1 MGKVAASIMGALL
14 LCGCVAEP
22 AGSPYLSASGY
33 YGPGYYGPGYY
44 NPGYYNRGYGLPF
57 YGSTGVFLGG
67 RLHHRRFDRLH
78 GHRLDGFHGGG
89 RHFGTHRGL
98 GGSHRGH

>member
-1 MGKVAASIMGALL
+1 MGKVIASIVFFLL
-14 LCGCVAEP
+14 LSGCVSEP
-22 AGSPYLSASGY
+22 AGGYYPYVSASGY

-44 NPGYYNRGYGLPF
+44 NPGYGLPF

-67 RLHHRRFDRLH
+67 RLHHQRFDRLH

-89 RHFGTHRGL
+89 RHFRAHRGL